1 MAEPESI
8 PRPEGLETWYQL
20 SDVRI
25 DGDRIIYYGEP
36 LIPEQR
42 LHKELWPAFQE
53 AGYELKLATP
63 RGADGTALVAIESG
77 SVGNEGVPWT
87 NIALFAATVISTLIV
102 GAVGW
107 YFVPFSEIVANPLAV
122 LQAWPFTAAVLG
134 VLMTHELGHYAMGRY
149 HDVTVSLPY
158 VLPFVFPF
166 GTLGAIIKMKSRMPD
181 RKALFDIGVAG
192 PIAGLVATIAVT
204 AIGLSLG
211 PVELPARVVEQSQS
225 AESIVFNNPPLM
237 DLIAWAIGEP
247 VVYSDPGLNPHP
259 VIIGGWVG
267 MFFTFLNLLPVGQL
281 DGGHMVRA
289 MVGQRQETIAA
300 LVPAVLITIA
310 GYLYYVRDLGLNDSV
325 GLWAFWGLFSLF
337 IAYKGP
343 ADPGDETAI
352 GLPRL
357 AIGLLTF
364 AIGSLCFMLVPIQVG

>member
-87 NIALFAATVISTLIV
+87 NIALFAATIISTLIV

-166 GTLGAIIKMKSRMPD
+166 GTLGGDHQDEKPDAGSESALRYRRCRPD
-181 RKALFDIGVAG
+181 RR
-192 PIAGLVATIAVT
+192 P
-204 AIGLSLG
+204 
-211 PVELPARVVEQSQS
+211 RR
-225 AESIVFNNPPLM
+225 
-237 DLIAWAIGEP
+237 
-247 VVYSDPGLNPHP
+247 YHRC
-259 VIIGGWVG
+259 
-267 MFFTFLNLLPVGQL
+267 
-281 DGGHMVRA
+281 HRY
-289 MVGQRQETIAA
+289 RA
-300 LVPAVLITIA
+300 LV
-310 GYLYYVRDLGLNDSV
+310 
-325 GLWAFWGLFSLF
+325 
-337 IAYKGP
+337 GP
-343 ADPGDETAI
+343 G
-352 GLPRL
+352 
-357 AIGLLTF
+357 
-364 AIGSLCFMLVPIQVG
+364 